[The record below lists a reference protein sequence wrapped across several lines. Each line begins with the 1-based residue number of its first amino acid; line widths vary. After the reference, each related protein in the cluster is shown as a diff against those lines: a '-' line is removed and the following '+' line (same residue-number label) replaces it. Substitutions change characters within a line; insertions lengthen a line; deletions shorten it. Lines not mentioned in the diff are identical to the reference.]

1 MGLFY
6 SIVSYIY
13 SPKSPILPEQI
24 KLSAQKLSIGMK
36 HKMDN
41 IRKENHQREVEF
53 IQMINKP
60 KRDLFV
66 ERVMID
72 NMVMGSI
79 NYGGT
84 FLSNVVH

>member
-13 SPKSPILPEQI
+13 SPKSPIAPEQI